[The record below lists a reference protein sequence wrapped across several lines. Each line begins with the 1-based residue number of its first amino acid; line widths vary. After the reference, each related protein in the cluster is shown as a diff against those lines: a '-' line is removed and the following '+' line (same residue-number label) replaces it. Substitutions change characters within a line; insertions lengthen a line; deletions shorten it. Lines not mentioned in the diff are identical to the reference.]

1 MNIVFSDIGMTTDV
15 TLISVGNMS
24 ASTKDIYTLFNS
36 LAEAGVDVDMISQPA
51 SWGSDISLSFTV
63 DDHALSDVVLV
74 LGALKKRYPNIR
86 TDINSGNF
94 KLHFTAEEML
104 GKPGVAAHILGLFC
118 EADIAVKID
127 VYKRQENHSGDR
139 HQEHNAYKNH
149 IFIMCYC
156 SQAGL

>member
-1 MNIVFSDIGMTTDV
+1 MNMVFSDIGLTTDV

-24 ASTKDIYTLFNS
+24 PSTKDIYTLFDS
-36 LAEAGVDVDMISQPA
+36 LAQAGVDVDMISQPA

-63 DDHALSDVVLV
+63 DDHALSDVVLG

-104 GKPGVAAHILGLFC
+104 GKPGVTAYLLGLFC
-118 EADIAVKID
+118 KADIDVKMISTSEID
-127 VYKRQENHSGDR
+127 ISLLIDSAHYSAALQLLETTFDKV
-139 HQEHNAYKNH
+139 
-149 IFIMCYC
+149 F
-156 SQAGL
+156 